1 MYQTQYFPKTYTDN
15 QNQHSY
21 SFTQSPQ
28 SDRYLTHSHN
38 SPTGRSPK
46 CNPESGEVSLYDYN
60 KVWLANTESVVS
72 RDQVIALVQKSV
84 LKVGKISNKTSNGTW
99 ALMDNR
105 TISTQRI
112 SIYPGQIKIMQT
124 PSPKN
129 NLGRSDLLGVG
140 FTSDS

>member
-1 MYQTQYFPKTYTDN
+1 
-15 QNQHSY
+15 
-21 SFTQSPQ
+21 
-28 SDRYLTHSHN
+28 
-38 SPTGRSPK
+38 
-46 CNPESGEVSLYDYN
+46 
-60 KVWLANTESVVS
+60 VVS